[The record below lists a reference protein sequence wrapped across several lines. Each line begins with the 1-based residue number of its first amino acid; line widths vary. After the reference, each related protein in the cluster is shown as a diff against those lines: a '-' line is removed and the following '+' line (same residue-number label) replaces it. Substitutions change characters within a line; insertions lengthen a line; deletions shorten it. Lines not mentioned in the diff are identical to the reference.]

1 MKSIMFKIIACILC
15 LGLENHVC
23 KANDSNDRTQNLL
36 ASIAPYVEGLSTDR
50 EYLNHG
56 TPVIINS
63 SIILTILKRLQLQNL
78 FYRNQSS
85 DRNSL
90 DLVSIYYLISEF
102 EKHFEVAFAPSI
114 FKVEPQLSLDEVI
127 EHEYHIFREGGFKE
141 SEFLAKFLQ
150 QMKHNQVGVL
160 FSRIFIPINDSP
172 QAVSRSLGEASL
184 IFKFVNQLYV
194 INLNNEKIRI
204 YRFADWVNTYR
215 RKVYKRTQPLEQLR
229 IEQDLEYDEHQA
241 LILLREK
248 YVQDLENFYTD
259 LKGLEKKGLRQYL
272 KKNHKIIHLA
282 FDVIADNT
290 HNFEDISLPRLISQ
304 VEKLKKQVAEMKT
317 NQFKEFLNDHWNKTI
332 KHLPMKCIPVLFRN
346 VSIPSK

>member
-1 MKSIMFKIIACILC
+1 MKSQLFKIIGCILC
-15 LGLENHVC
+15 IGLENPVC
-23 KANDSNDRTQNLL
+23 KANDRTQNLL
-36 ASIAPYVEGLSTDR
+36 ENIAPYVENLSTVR

-63 SIILTILKRLQLQNL
+63 SIILTILKRLQSKNFLYN
-78 FYRNQSS
+78 NQFS
-85 DRNSL
+85 DRNA
-90 DLVSIYYLISEF
+90 LVSIHYLISEF
-102 EKHFEVAFAPSI
+102 EKHFRIAFAPSI
-114 FKVEPQLSLDEVI
+114 FRVLPESSLDEVI
-127 EHEYHIFREGGFKE
+127 EHEYHAFREGGFKE
-141 SEFLAKFLQ
+141 LEFLPKFLQ

-172 QAVSRSLGEASL
+172 QAVSRSLGEVSL

-194 INLNNEKIRI
+194 INLNNEEIRI

-215 RKVYKRTQPLEQLR
+215 RKVYKRTQPLEQLK

-241 LILLREK
+241 LISLREK

-272 KKNHKIIHLA
+272 KKNHKSIHLA

-290 HNFEDISLPRLISQ
+290 HKFEDISLPRLISQ

-317 NQFKEFLNDHWNKTI
+317 NQFKEFLNEHWNKTI
-332 KHLPMKCIPVLFRN
+332 HHLPMKFIPVLFGN